1 MQRVR
6 ELLEGLDL
14 PAVCERSA
22 AGYRLPAV
30 HALGAALP
38 QGHLHVWSGA
48 PGAGKTAFL
57 LGLLREAARH
67 GRPTLLATYDL
78 PASALALRLLAME
91 AGVSLADLDAG
102 RLVGSDAQAAALAR
116 ARLSELPLH
125 LLEARGLS
133 TASLE
138 DRLVRSSAR
147 IDVLGVDYVEAVVR
161 AVPAH
166 GDGVPATLHE
176 LSELAKRR
184 WLSVVATVR
193 TPPPGVAA
201 PAGAAAASAIDP
213 CDADRVGWIAPLD
226 EHGAAEASLLSN
238 RHGQLT
244 SCRLRLDIPS
254 ARWVQFTAEPDGE
267 TGAAPGRNGPPG
279 TAADR
284 PA

>member
-1 MQRVR
+1 MQSVR
-6 ELLEGLDL
+6 TLLEGLDL

-22 AGYRLPAV
+22 AGYRLPSV

-91 AGVSLADLDAG
+91 AGVSLVELDRG
-102 RLVGSDAQAAALAR
+102 RLVGSDAQSAALAR
-116 ARLSELPLH
+116 ARLSELPMEI
-125 LLEARGLS
+125 LEARGLS

-138 DRLVRSSAR
+138 DRLVRSPLR

-161 AVPAH
+161 APHAGIPPG

-193 TPPPGVAA
+193 TPPRGTLT
-201 PAGAAAASAIDP
+201 PAGEATAGTLDAQH
-213 CDADRVGWIAPLD
+213 ADRVGWIAPRD
-226 EHGAAEASLLSN
+226 EHGAAEASLLTN

-244 SCRLRLDIPS
+244 SCRLRLDAPS
-254 ARWVQFTAEPDGE
+254 ARWVDEPQDPRTS
-267 TGAAPGRNGPPG
+267 TGPDLRA
-279 TAADR
+279 
-284 PA
+284 